1 MRLLPGKKG
10 ISMKKCFLTLTVP
23 VFFALSAISV
33 HAAEDPRASDTKTVA
48 PAEKS
53 VVETTSPAPPKKE
66 EPAQAIKAKAEQTVK
81 IGYVDMARVASDS
94 APGKAALKEVKS
106 RTERY
111 RSRITAKE
119 KQLEKQKKTIESR
132 ISAMSPKEREAKAK
146 EFQKR
151 VDEYRK
157 LVTKAEKDVRE
168 RQEKLLADLYK
179 SIEES
184 AADYGKANGLAAVV
198 IKKDLL
204 YSSES
209 VEAKDLTDEI
219 IKMVDAGRKK

>member
-1 MRLLPGKKG
+1 M
-10 ISMKKCFLTLTVP
+10 TAP
-23 VFFALSAISV
+23 VFFALSVFSA
-33 HAAEDPRASDTKTVA
+33 HGAEAPRATDTKVVV

-53 VVETTSPAPPKKE
+53 VVETTSPAPPKIE
-66 EPAQAIKAKAEQTVK
+66 EPAPVIKAKAEQTVK
-81 IGYVDMARVASDS
+81 IGYVDMAKVASDS
-94 APGKAALKEVKS
+94 ALGKAALKEVKS

-119 KQLEKQKKTIESR
+119 KQLEKQKKTIEAQ
-132 ISAMSPKEREAKAK
+132 ISALSPKEREAKAK

-151 VDEYRK
+151 IDEYRK

-184 AADYGKANGLAAVV
+184 AVDYGKANGLAAVV
-198 IKKDLL
+198 IKKDIL
-204 YSSES
+204 YSSER

>member
-1 MRLLPGKKG
+1 
-10 ISMKKCFLTLTVP
+10 MKKCFLAVTVP
-23 VFFALSAISV
+23 VFFALSSFSV
-33 HAAEDPRASDTKTVA
+33 HAAEDLRVPDTKTVV
-48 PAEKS
+48 PAEKP
-53 VVETTSPAPPKKE
+53 VVEATSPVPPKKE
-66 EPAQAIKAKAEQTVK
+66 EAAPVVKAKAEQTVK
-81 IGYVDMARVASDS
+81 IGYVDMTKVASDS
-94 APGKAALKEVKS
+94 VLGKAALKEVKS

-111 RSRITAKE
+111 RSQIAAKE
-119 KQLEKQKKTIESR
+119 KQLEKQKKTIESQ
-132 ISAMSPKEREAKAK
+132 ISTLSPKEREAKTK

-179 SIEES
+179 SIEDS
-184 AADYGKANGLAAVV
+184 AANYGKANGLAAVV

-219 IKMVDAGRKK
+219 IRMVDAGRKK

>member
-1 MRLLPGKKG
+1 
-10 ISMKKCFLTLTVP
+10 MKKCFLTVTVP
-23 VFFALSAISV
+23 VFFALAAFSV
-33 HAAEDPRASDTKTVA
+33 HAAEDPRVPDMKTVI

-53 VVETTSPAPPKKE
+53 AVETASPMPPKKE
-66 EPAQAIKAKAEQTVK
+66 EPAPAIKAKAEQTVK
-81 IGYVDMARVASDS
+81 IGYVDMTKVASDS
-94 APGKAALKEVKS
+94 VLGKAALKEVKS

-111 RSRITAKE
+111 RSRIAAKE
-119 KQLEKQKKTIESR
+119 KQLEKQKKAIESQ
-132 ISAMSPKEREAKAK
+132 ISTLSPKEREAKAK

-168 RQEKLLADLYK
+168 SQEKLLADLYK
-179 SIEES
+179 SIEDS
-184 AADYGKANGLAAVV
+184 ASNYGKANGLAAVV

-219 IKMVDAGRKK
+219 IRMVDAGRRK